1 MTLGDIIER
10 RRKSAADTRGQ
21 MLRAAR
27 RRFLEESYE
36 NVGLRDIAGDV
47 GVDVALVSRYFGSKE
62 SLFREVLQS
71 EEKLDADL
79 PAAALPAYLASLIGE
94 KDASADR
101 EHVEKLLIILRS
113 ASSPAA
119 SQIVR
124 ETMRNDVLEPLG
136 RMLRGPNAEMRASL
150 VLAVLLGTTIL
161 RTVMCVEPLCDGCPD
176 IMRDRLIGL
185 FEAALAEEVPA
196 GAR

>member
-27 RRFLEESYE
+27 RRFLDESYE

-62 SLFREVLQS
+62 GLFREVLQS
-71 EEKLDADL
+71 EEKFDADL

-161 RTVMCVEPLCDGCPD
+161 RTVMCVEPLCGGCPD
-176 IMRDRLIGL
+176 IMRDKLIQL
-185 FEAALAEEVPA
+185 FEAALAEKAP
-196 GAR
+196 GDAR